1 MAKFEIAE
9 YWGDDCTFPDIR
21 EKYTINS
28 KNLNTALKRVL
39 KTIKP
44 QIKPHLDIDE
54 SNEYKTIIT
63 WFPYPSKNKIGYC
76 ETIEI
81 IDLAKQKQLLKEV
94 RELKELDKDVLNP
107 WKYEVEKQNQLLKE
121 IRG

>member
-1 MAKFEIAE
+1 MAKFEIVVSVS
-9 YWGDDCTFPDIR
+9 DDCTFPDVQDKEI
-21 EKYTINS
+21 INS

-81 IDLAKQKQLLKEV
+81 IDLAKQKQLLKEI
-94 RELKELDKDVLNP
+94 RELKELDKDILNP
-107 WKYEVEKQNQLLKE
+107 WKYEVEKQKE
-121 IRG
+121 KIIRG